1 MNGLNNLKRNK
12 MDKVKRSKNTIKI
25 GGVVYGSAVY
35 LKNTKKSFSKDNF
48 IVVDGTSYY
57 IPAS

>member
-1 MNGLNNLKRNK
+1 
-12 MDKVKRSKNTIKI
+12 
-25 GGVVYGSAVY
+25 VVYGSAVY
-35 LKNTKKSFSKDNF
+35 LKTAKKNFTKDNF

>member
-1 MNGLNNLKRNK
+1 MEQ
-12 MDKVKRSKNTIKI
+12 VKRSKNTIKI

-35 LKNTKKSFSKDNF
+35 LNNTKKSFTKDNF

>member
-1 MNGLNNLKRNK
+1 MN
-12 MDKVKRSKNTIKI
+12 KVKRSKNTIKI

-35 LKNTKKSFSKDNF
+35 LKTAKKNFTKDNF

-57 IPAS
+57 LPV

>member
-1 MNGLNNLKRNK
+1 MN
-12 MDKVKRSKNTIKI
+12 KVKQTKNTIKI

-35 LKNTKKSFSKDNF
+35 LNNTKKSFSKDNF

-57 IPAS
+57 IPVS